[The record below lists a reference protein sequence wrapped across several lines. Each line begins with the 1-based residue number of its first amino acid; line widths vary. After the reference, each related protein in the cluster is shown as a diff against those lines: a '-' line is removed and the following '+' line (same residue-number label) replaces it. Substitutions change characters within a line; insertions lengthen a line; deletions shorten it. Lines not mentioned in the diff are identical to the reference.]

1 MTHLGEQLTALIDGE
16 LGHADRERVLGHL
29 AGCAECRVE
38 ADALRRVKRRVS
50 DLSDAAPADK
60 LLHRLQAMAEP
71 GDPLPPRVSRLPG
84 HARSLRPR
92 TVRPVDNRP
101 RRAAMR
107 DRLPRGRYLI
117 ASATAVAVLGIGSA
131 AFAAGS
137 EPGSTP
143 RVAPSIEQYAV
154 EHALTSGDIPLTD
167 PQPTQS
173 TTERP

>member
-1 MTHLGEQLTALIDGE
+1 MTHLGDRLTALIDGE
-16 LGHADRERVLGHL
+16 LGHAERDRALMHL
-29 AGCAECRVE
+29 AGCDECRAE

-50 DLSDAAPADK
+50 GLGEASPGDR

-71 GDPLPPRVSRLPG
+71 GDPLPPNAARLPG
-84 HARSLRPR
+84 HARPRVR

-101 RRAAMR
+101 RRTATRHRM
-107 DRLPRGRYLI
+107 PRGRYLI
-117 ASATAVAVLGIGSA
+117 ASAAALAVFGIGSA

-137 EPGSTP
+137 DPGSVP

-167 PQPTQS
+167 PQPAQT